1 MVLLGIENFELILV
15 TFTNKN
21 VIIKVMKRLFLTHLT
36 FLNGCQAANKKDD
49 SPSLLIRLKIRFL
62 LSILLKT
69 WCCEL
74 LTSTTPKYGLSN
86 YFKTG
91 KSGSKKVELTFP
103 SHDSSRAQ
111 SNSLGTPPLTILKIM
126 HENYLIISCRCL
138 DLGDM
143 DIFMSLIK
151 FHWWERGKG

>member
-1 MVLLGIENFELILV
+1 MVLLGIENFEV
-15 TFTNKN
+15 YFTGKN
-21 VIIKVMKRLFLTHLT
+21 VIMTFQKRLFLTHLT
-36 FLNGCQAANKKDD
+36 FLNGCQAAKKKDD

-62 LSILLKT
+62 LSILLKI

-111 SNSLGTPPLTILKIM
+111 STSLGIPPFTISKIR
-126 HENYLIISCRCL
+126 HTWELFNKISCRCL
-138 DLGDM
+138 DLADM
-143 DIFMSLIK
+143 DIFMSLIE
-151 FHWWERGKG
+151 FHWWGREKG

>member
-1 MVLLGIENFELILV
+1 MVLLGIENFEFY
-15 TFTNKN
+15 FTGKN
-21 VIIKVMKRLFLTHLT
+21 VIMTFQKRLFLTHLT

-103 SHDSSRAQ
+103 SHDSSLAQ
-111 SNSLGTPPLTILKIM
+111 SKTTRNPPPFTISKIR
-126 HENYLIISCRCL
+126 HTWELCN
-138 DLGDM
+138 
-143 DIFMSLIK
+143 K
-151 FHWWERGKG
+151 FHADVWT

>member
-1 MVLLGIENFELILV
+1 MEFIFCLLPAVLRINCYKTLGSAGNGKFWV
-15 TFTNKN
+15 YFTGKN
-21 VIIKVMKRLFLTHLT
+21 VIMTFQKRLFLTHLT

-111 SNSLGTPPLTILKIM
+111 SKSLGIPPPSQ
-126 HENYLIISCRCL
+126 Y
-138 DLGDM
+138 
-143 DIFMSLIK
+143 
-151 FHWWERGKG
+151 